1 MGELLLHGGQV
12 ATQIDGGQLLADGAV
27 RIDAE
32 GRIAALGPSSELAGP
47 EQLAAFGGEVVDL
60 AGRVVLPGQINAHNH
75 LYSALAR
82 GMAPIGPRPASDF
95 VGVLETLW
103 WPLDRA
109 LDEESVYYSAL
120 FGLMESAR
128 AGVTTVV
135 DHHASQGWVRGSL
148 DAVARAARD
157 LGLRLSTCFEVTD
170 RDGPAVAAAG
180 LEENAAFAEGLA
192 GGAELGG
199 VPQLAASLGLHAS
212 FTLDDETLERCA
224 KLLADNDALPGVHVH
239 LSEDR
244 ADAYDSLRRCGLR
257 PTERLDGFGLLGPGS
272 LTIHGL
278 WVDDA
283 EAALLAERGCL
294 LITNPSSNMNNGVGR
309 CDVGRL
315 RGAGVRVGVGT
326 DGMSGDVL
334 SSLALAYFA
343 RRDAARDTRVGWDDA
358 LGLLATNRAVAEVFW
373 PGAQLGTLR
382 VGGPADL
389 VVLDYLPYT
398 PLDAENLLGHVLYGE
413 LAHRTRDVI
422 CGGRY
427 VLREGRFPQL
437 DVDLAELSQRA
448 QGAARAL
455 WDRRQLKST

>member
-1 MGELLLHGGQV
+1 MGELLLYGGRV
-12 ATQIDGGQLLADGAV
+12 ATQIDGGELLEDGAL

-32 GRIAALGPSSELAGP
+32 GRIAALGPSSELASD
-47 EQLAAFGGEVVDL
+47 EARAAFGGEVVDL
-60 AGRVVLPGQINAHNH
+60 GGRLVLPGQINAHNH

-82 GMAPIGPRPASDF
+82 GMAPLGPRPASDF

-109 LDEESVYYSAL
+109 LDEESVYLSAL

-148 DAVARAARD
+148 SAVARAARD

-170 RDGPAVAAAG
+170 RDGPEVATAG
-180 LEENAAFAEGLA
+180 LEENLAFANEVEG
-192 GGAELGG
+192 GPSLGG

-212 FTLDDETLERCA
+212 FTLDEGTLARAA
-224 KLLADNDALPGVHVH
+224 KLLEESNLPGVHVH

-244 ADAYDSLRRCGLR
+244 ADAYDSLRRCGVR
-257 PTERLDGFGLLGPGS
+257 PTERLDGHGLLGPGS

-283 EAALLAERGCL
+283 EAALLAERGCVVV
-294 LITNPSSNMNNGVGR
+294 TNPSSNMNNGVGR
-309 CDVGRL
+309 CDLARL
-315 RGAGVRVGVGT
+315 RAAGVRMAVGT

-343 RRDAARDTRVGWDDA
+343 RRDSAGDTRVGWDDA
-358 LGLLATNRAVAEVFW
+358 LALLAGNRAVGEVFF

-382 VGGPADL
+382 AGGPADL
-389 VVLDYLPYT
+389 VVLDYLPFT

-437 DVDLAELSQRA
+437 GDLTELSDRA
-448 QGAARAL
+448 RRAAQAL
-455 WDRRQLKST
+455 WDRRELKST

>member
-1 MGELLLHGGQV
+1 MGELLLHGGLV
-12 ATQIDGGQLLADGAV
+12 ATQIDGGEFLRDGAL

-32 GRIAALGPSSELAGP
+32 GRVAALGPSAELASP
-47 EQLAAFGGEVVDL
+47 EALEGFGGEVVDL

-109 LDEESVYYSAL
+109 LDEESVYLSAL

-148 DAVARAARD
+148 EAVSRAARD
-157 LGLRLSTCFEVTD
+157 LGLRLSTCFEVSD

-180 LEENAAFAEGLA
+180 LEENAAFAASLA
-192 GGAELGG
+192 GGPSLGG
-199 VPQLAASLGLHAS
+199 VPQVAASLGLHAS
-212 FTLDDETLERCA
+212 FTLEDETLERA
-224 KLLADNDALPGVHVH
+224 ASLLSESDPLAGVHVH

-257 PTERLDGFGLLGPGS
+257 PTERLDRFGLLGPGS

-278 WVDDA
+278 YVDDA
-283 EAALLAERGCL
+283 EAALLAERECL
-294 LITNPSSNMNNGVGR
+294 LVTNPSSNMNNGVGR
-309 CDVGRL
+309 CDLARL
-315 RGAGVRVGVGT
+315 RAAGVRVGVGT

-343 RRDAARDTRVGWDDA
+343 RRDSARDTRVGWDDA
-358 LGLLATNRAVAEVFW
+358 QALLAGNQAVAEVFW
-373 PGAQLGTLR
+373 PGARLGTLR

-413 LAHRTRDVI
+413 LSARTRDVI

-437 DVDLAELSQRA
+437 GSSLSELSQRA
-448 QGAARAL
+448 QAAARAL
-455 WDRRQLKST
+455 WDRRHLKPT